1 MASAAAASSASSSSA
16 SLSSAPASSRVEV
29 SESDTADV
37 TFQTHDFGLDR
48 RITKAI
54 GRMGLV
60 RPTLV
65 QSKFIPL
72 ALKGKDICTRART
85 GSGKTLAFSIPI
97 VQKMLRGVGGSAAVV
112 VGGDGAGGATSA
124 GAGAVGAG
132 GGAGGAG
139 GVRALILVPSKEL
152 CHQVYQ
158 VLRELVYYCA
168 ERVTLSYLGEQS
180 FEVQRMHLA
189 KQPNVVVATPA
200 NIVQHLQRGNLAI
213 KATLE
218 MLVIDEA
225 DLILSFG
232 YKRDIDAIVE
242 SLPRICQTFLMS
254 ATLNEDVD
262 SLRKVVLHKPVVL
275 KLEDAAVGQGGVE
288 GRLNQFYVELP
299 GADKELL
306 LYALLKL
313 NLCTGKTIF
322 FVNDVERCY
331 RLKLTLEQFCVRAS
345 VLNAELPANSRR
357 HILQQ
362 FNRGVFDYLIVTDQ
376 GLDSIDA
383 KNDSDDDDD
392 DDDSDGSDDS
402 DDSDDSE
409 EEGDG
414 AKQGDDND
422 DGGSGSDDDDDS
434 DSSSDSDAAASG
446 PAPQPEEG
454 GGAANS
460 KKQSSKATPATSSS
474 GEGSASSSTSA
485 AAAAPKKG
493 KGVDSEFDAAR
504 GIDFQG
510 VKNVINFDF
519 PLEARAYTHRIGR
532 TARGGASGTALSL
545 VTKEDTAQTAV
556 LAAVQK
562 AQPLSNGEQQP
573 QRLPLDM
580 REVESLRYRVAD
592 ICRAV
597 TSAFG
602 FWRGVAWA
610 HQWRACVRPAGRAG
624 AQLVSFFLNGLLL
637 SVVGFVVVVVVVSVR
652 LPR

>member
-1 MASAAAASSASSSSA
+1 MATTKAT
-16 SLSSAPASSRVEV
+16 SRVEV
-29 SESDTADV
+29 TAAEDV

-54 GRMGLV
+54 GRSGFV

-85 GSGKTLAFSIPI
+85 GSGKTLAFAVPI
-97 VQKMLRGVGGSAAVV
+97 IQKMLRASNAE
-112 VGGDGAGGATSA
+112 A
-124 GAGAVGAG
+124 GAGTSSSDASDPRRI
-132 GGAGGAG
+132 
-139 GVRALILVPSKEL
+139 RALVLVPSKEL

-158 VLRELVYYCA
+158 VLYELVYYCA
-168 ERVTLSYLGEQS
+168 DKVTLSYLGEQS

-189 KQPNVVVATPA
+189 KRPNVLVATPA
-200 NIVQHLQRGNLAI
+200 SVVQHLQRGNLVI
-213 KATLE
+213 KDTLE

-232 YKRDIDAIVE
+232 YKRDIDVIVE
-242 SLPRICQTFLMS
+242 NLPRICQTFLMS

-275 KLEDAAVGQGGVE
+275 KLEDAGHGVE

-299 GADKELL
+299 ETDKELL

-322 FVNDVERCY
+322 FVNDIERCY

-376 GLDSIDA
+376 GLDAIDERSDSEDESEESDSDSDS
-383 KNDSDDDDD
+383 DSDD
-392 DDDSDGSDDS
+392 
-402 DDSDDSE
+402 
-409 EEGDG
+409 
-414 AKQGDDND
+414 AV
-422 DGGSGSDDDDDS
+422 
-434 DSSSDSDAAASG
+434 ASG
-446 PAPQPEEG
+446 PAPKPSEDSSETAKPKAPPTKSG
-454 GGAANS
+454 NKS
-460 KKQSSKATPATSSS
+460 KKDAKGTSSKT
-474 GEGSASSSTSA
+474 
-485 AAAAPKKG
+485 K
-493 KGVDSEFDAAR
+493 VDEEFDAAR

-510 VKNVINFDF
+510 VKNVINYDF
-519 PLEARAYTHRIGR
+519 PSDERAYTHRIGR

-545 VTKEDTAQTAV
+545 VIKGDPVQTSV
-556 LAAVQK
+556 LGAVQK
-562 AQPLSNGEQQP
+562 SQPLSNGEQQP
-573 QRLPLDM
+573 QRLPLDI

-597 TSAFG
+597 T
-602 FWRGVAWA
+602 
-610 HQWRACVRPAGRAG
+610 CT
-624 AQLVSFFLNGLLL
+624 FLCQSIFVGCFVFVMNEATALAYTSCSCCLSQRLL
-637 SVVGFVVVVVVVSVR
+637 SRKLG
-652 LPR
+652 